1 MAKEDQVVADGEV
14 QVVAFKLRNEEYGFS
29 ILNVQ
34 EIKNLSDITRVPFA
48 PDFIKGVVNL
58 RGSVLPVIDLK
69 KRLGLEDTP
78 YTANTRIVIVQY
90 DEVKSLYLMSGAYDL
105 MVLCEA
111 RTLKELASFVH
122 SRLSTI
128 EGVTGTSTHFMLKTY
143 KYGGMVFD
151 SGKSDRRQAVM
162 P

>member
-1 MAKEDQVVADGEV
+1 MANED

-34 EIKNLSDITRVPFA
+34 EIKGLTDITRVPFA
-48 PDFIKGVVNL
+48 PEFIKGVINL

-90 DEVKSLYLMSGAYDL
+90 DEVAVGMLVDA
-105 MVLCEA
+105 VTEV
-111 RTLKELASFVH
+111 RTINADDIDT
-122 SRLSTI
+122 SRT
-128 EGVTGTSTHFMLKTY
+128 VTGN
-143 KYGGMVFD
+143 D
-151 SGKSDRRQAVM
+151 SNSKFISGIGKVDDRLIIQLNLSKIIGLNGEE
-162 P
+162 

>member
-1 MAKEDQVVADGEV
+1 MANED

-34 EIKNLSDITRVPFA
+34 EIKGLTDITRVPFA
-48 PDFIKGVVNL
+48 PEFIKGVINL

-90 DEVKSLYLMSGAYDL
+90 EEVAVGMLVDA
-105 MVLCEA
+105 VTEV
-111 RTLKELASFVH
+111 RTINADDIDT
-122 SRLSTI
+122 SRT
-128 EGVTGTSTHFMLKTY
+128 VTGN
-143 KYGGMVFD
+143 D
-151 SGKSDRRQAVM
+151 SNSKFISGIGKVDDRLIIQLNLSEIIGLNGEE
-162 P
+162 

>member
-1 MAKEDQVVADGEV
+1 MANED

-34 EIKNLSDITRVPFA
+34 EIKGLTDITRVPFA
-48 PDFIKGVVNL
+48 PEFIKGVINL

-90 DEVKSLYLMSGAYDL
+90 DEVAVGMLVDA
-105 MVLCEA
+105 VTEV
-111 RTLKELASFVH
+111 RTINADDIDT
-122 SRLSTI
+122 SRT
-128 EGVTGTSTHFMLKTY
+128 VTGNDSNSKLFRNFNKK
-143 KYGGMVFD
+143 KYYN
-151 SGKSDRRQAVM
+151 RRRIRLYN
-162 P
+162 

>member
-1 MAKEDQVVADGEV
+1 MANED

-34 EIKNLSDITRVPFA
+34 EIKGLTDITIVPFA
-48 PDFIKGVVNL
+48 PEFIKGVINL

-90 DEVKSLYLMSGAYDL
+90 DEVAVGMRVDA
-105 MVLCEA
+105 VTEV
-111 RTLKELASFVH
+111 RTINADDIDT
-122 SRLSTI
+122 SRT
-128 EGVTGTSTHFMLKTY
+128 VTGN
-143 KYGGMVFD
+143 D
-151 SGKSDRRQAVM
+151 SNSKFISGIGKVDDRLIIQLNLSEIIGLNGEE
-162 P
+162 

>member
-1 MAKEDQVVADGEV
+1 MANED

-34 EIKNLSDITRVPFA
+34 EIKGLTDITRVPFA
-48 PDFIKGVVNL
+48 PEFIKGVINL

-90 DEVKSLYLMSGAYDL
+90 DEVAVGMLVDA
-105 MVLCEA
+105 VTEV
-111 RTLKELASFVH
+111 RTINADDIDT
-122 SRLSTI
+122 SRT
-128 EGVTGTSTHFMLKTY
+128 VTGN
-143 KYGGMVFD
+143 D
-151 SGKSDRRQAVM
+151 SNSKFISGIGKVYDRLIIQLNLSEIIGLNGEE
-162 P
+162 

>member
-90 DEVKSLYLMSGAYDL
+90 DEGYYCWQRCRLQVYLRHRQGGRPPDYSAEYQRDYGFERRG
-105 MVLCEA
+105 VI
-111 RTLKELASFVH
+111 LAS
-122 SRLSTI
+122 
-128 EGVTGTSTHFMLKTY
+128 
-143 KYGGMVFD
+143 
-151 SGKSDRRQAVM
+151 
-162 P
+162 